1 MTPSSP
7 VPEERD
13 AYVPRGDPPEP
24 EVADAGPF
32 PADADIE
39 DAGSV
44 DESTLWR
51 LADQIWGS
59 EEELR
64 AAGLALLGEG
74 PMPDEDLGVVDVQCI
89 GLDRE
94 GALHVLRE
102 RFGPRIRVDWL
113 GPEAYRPVARA
124 FGTWTAEERELTV
137 FYGIDR
143 NGERERSRAVVED
156 AETVTVTVTI
166 SRPVGG
172 TSLIGGHRLC
182 EATVSLAAPLAGRLV
197 VDGSTGRERPSLAAW
212 RARR

>member
-7 VPEERD
+7 TPEERE

-24 EVADAGPF
+24 EAPYPGPF
-32 PADADIE
+32 PADADIT
-39 DAGSV
+39 DAGPV

-64 AAGLALLGEG
+64 AAGLELLGEG
-74 PMPDEDLGVVDVQCI
+74 PMPDEELGVVDVQCV

-94 GALHVLRE
+94 RALRVLRE

-113 GPEAYRPVARA
+113 GPEDHRPVARA
-124 FGTWTAEERELTV
+124 FGTWTAEGRELTV

-143 NGERERSRAVVED
+143 NGERERSCAVVED
-156 AETVTVTVTI
+156 ADAVTVTVTI
-166 SRPVGG
+166 GRPVGG
-172 TSLIGGHRLC
+172 GTLIGGYRLC
-182 EATVSLAAPLAGRLV
+182 QARLVLAAPLADRPV
-197 VDGSTGRERPSLAAW
+197 IDGSTGRERPSLAAW